1 MLFCETASRIV
12 VTVEASKL
20 PELSAIA
27 EEQNCPMFVLG
38 EVGGEELVIAFGGK
52 ELIREEVKNLKA
64 VWSTALTQQIDS

>member
-1 MLFCETASRIV
+1 
-12 VTVEASKL
+12 
-20 PELSAIA
+20 
-27 EEQNCPMFVLG
+27 MFVLG